1 MTSGSLMAAA
11 AKQFHGYEKFGPF
24 AALSLPVHLIGA
36 CTCFRAWSL
45 LILIKVT
52 DLFITHH

>member
-1 MTSGSLMAAA
+1 MAAA

-24 AALSLPVHLIGA
+24 AAPSLPVHLIGA